1 MRANILYN
9 VGAQSGIIIL
19 IASSFG
25 HTQFG
30 YRLIFALAAVVLI
43 AAAFLVLKVRENR
56 GNTLRPTTP
65 ALAPRS
71 AHLLLCHVAPST
83 LDGSLH
89 FKHEQGRHAVS
100 CVSGLSWSG

>member
-30 YRLIFALAAVVLI
+30 YRLIVALAAVVLI
-43 AAAFLVLKVRENR
+43 AAAFLVLKAREYR
-56 GNTLRPTTP
+56 GSSSTALRSTTP
-65 ALAPRS
+65 ALGPAQRAFATMPRRTLNFGCTV
-71 AHLLLCHVAPST
+71 AVHTLGRKAVGCLPFCLC
-83 LDGSLH
+83 
-89 FKHEQGRHAVS
+89 
-100 CVSGLSWSG
+100 